1 MLANI
6 IGIIVIALIFYY
18 VSRVVYKKINPDSD
32 CGSCSTCDKNC
43 PFSASDYK
51 LNIEDKDDKKEKNEE
66 KPDNN
71 T

>member
-6 IGIIVIALIFYY
+6 IGIIVIVIIFYY

-32 CGSCSTCDKNC
+32 CGSCTTCDQNC
-43 PFSASDYK
+43 PFSGSDYE
-51 LNIEDKDDKKEKNEE
+51 LNIDDKDSKIEKNEQN
-66 KPDNN
+66 PDNN